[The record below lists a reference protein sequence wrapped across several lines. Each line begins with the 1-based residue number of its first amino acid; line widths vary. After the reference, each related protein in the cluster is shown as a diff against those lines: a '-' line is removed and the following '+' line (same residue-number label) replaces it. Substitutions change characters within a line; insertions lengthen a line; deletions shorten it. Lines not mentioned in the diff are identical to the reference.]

1 MTDSLWVRLR
11 DVFRPSARAEASD
24 EIAFHIEM
32 RARELVEQGHD
43 PREARAMAEERFGP
57 VLPIEADLIDSTQR
71 RRQREDRAEVLMN
84 LRQDLSF
91 AVRSLRKNS
100 AFAATAIATLA
111 LGVGATVAVFTV
123 VNGVLLRPLPYKDP
137 SRIAMIWISNTNPQ
151 GVTSDLPLTSGFF
164 TDIQRESSQFEAIAA
179 FRFSPY
185 SLSVAGSVDKQR
197 VAGARVSPA
206 LFQVLGVR
214 PITGQTFTK
223 EHAVVGG
230 PNVAVIS
237 HDLWQRQFGGDAAI
251 VGKRVDL
258 SGQPFTILGVMPAGF
273 TFPRGAE
280 LPPAFQFA
288 LRTDVWT
295 PLVFDSTDLRNY
307 GTMNLSAMGRLSAT
321 TSPVAAQSELSA
333 IMKRFL
339 AENAPRLKLGYHVV
353 SLVDQAGKKVK
364 RGLLILF
371 GAVVCVLLIASANVA
386 SLLVAR
392 VSNRQRELAVRAA
405 LGAGRGRIAR
415 QLVTENLVLA
425 GTGTA
430 LGVVISY
437 WATKVMLA
445 LVPGAMPRADDI
457 GLDWRVLSFA
467 ALVALLGGVVFGV
480 AASASVSWSRL
491 AGSLHAGDLR
501 STGTLSQRYGRRF
514 LVAAEVA
521 LSLMLLIGAALL
533 TRTFVELQR
542 VRPGF
547 NAKNV
552 LTAGVG
558 LPIAGRF
565 DPFADGPAWA
575 AKMNGIAAQLSTS
588 PGVVAAGA
596 VSSLPLSGAFESGG
610 TRIVGRPTPAPGQAP
625 SAQYNV
631 VAGNYF
637 AAAGIN
643 VLAGRAF
650 DTGDDEPGRRGI
662 IVNQEFARV
671 HFGSVADAV
680 GRDVVATF
688 EFRNNAA
695 PRTIVGVVENVK
707 QTALDDPAAPQVY
720 VPQSQMAYPGLTF
733 VIRTKGDPMTAVPAL
748 REAAR
753 AADPGA
759 TLNDV
764 RLMDDVVALSL
775 ARQRFS
781 MTLIGTFAALALV
794 LAIVGLYGVL
804 ALIVGQRRREIG
816 VRMAL
821 GARPSDVVRMI
832 VGEGARV
839 AALGVIIGVGGA
851 FAMMRVLGALLYGV
865 SATDTLTFAGASV
878 VVATIALAATYA
890 PARRAA
896 RVDPKAALVAE

>member
-1 MTDSLWVRLR
+1 
-11 DVFRPSARAEASD
+11 
-24 EIAFHIEM
+24 
-32 RARELVEQGHD
+32 
-43 PREARAMAEERFGP
+43 
-57 VLPIEADLIDSTQR
+57 
-71 RRQREDRAEVLMN
+71 
-84 LRQDLSF
+84 
-91 AVRSLRKNS
+91 
-100 AFAATAIATLA
+100 
-111 LGVGATVAVFTV
+111 
-123 VNGVLLRPLPYKDP
+123 
-137 SRIAMIWISNTNPQ
+137 
-151 GVTSDLPLTSGFF
+151 
-164 TDIQRESSQFEAIAA
+164 
-179 FRFSPY
+179 
-185 SLSVAGSVDKQR
+185 
-197 VAGARVSPA
+197 
-206 LFQVLGVR
+206 
-214 PITGQTFTK
+214 
-223 EHAVVGG
+223 
-230 PNVAVIS
+230 
-237 HDLWQRQFGGDAAI
+237 
-251 VGKRVDL
+251 
-258 SGQPFTILGVMPAGF
+258 
-273 TFPRGAE
+273 
-280 LPPAFQFA
+280 
-288 LRTDVWT
+288 
-295 PLVFDSTDLRNY
+295 
-307 GTMNLSAMGRLSAT
+307 
-321 TSPVAAQSELSA
+321 
-333 IMKRFL
+333 
-339 AENAPRLKLGYHVV
+339 
-353 SLVDQAGKKVK
+353 
-364 RGLLILF
+364 
-371 GAVVCVLLIASANVA
+371 
-386 SLLVAR
+386 
-392 VSNRQRELAVRAA
+392 
-405 LGAGRGRIAR
+405 
-415 QLVTENLVLA
+415 
-425 GTGTA
+425 
-430 LGVVISY
+430 
-437 WATKVMLA
+437 
-445 LVPGAMPRADDI
+445 
-457 GLDWRVLSFA
+457 
-467 ALVALLGGVVFGV
+467 
-480 AASASVSWSRL
+480 
-491 AGSLHAGDLR
+491 
-501 STGTLSQRYGRRF
+501 
-514 LVAAEVA
+514 VAAEVA